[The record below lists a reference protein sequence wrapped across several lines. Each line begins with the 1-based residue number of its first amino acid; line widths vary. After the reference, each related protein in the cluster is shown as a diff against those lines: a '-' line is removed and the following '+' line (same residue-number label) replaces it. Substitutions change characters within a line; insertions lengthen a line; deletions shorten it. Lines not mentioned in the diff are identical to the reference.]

1 MAYDPDIGINS
12 IQTYSLIQSASINK
26 KNALF
31 ADTDKPKNEQT
42 FKLTQDESQLALV
55 VQQKLDREKVSQ
67 YNLTIIAC
75 DGGGT
80 QSNCGHLKLLLN
92 LVDINDHN
100 PIFYKES
107 YSFSIMENMPKDTY
121 VGQIKAYD
129 LDSDLNGKVKYRIIG
144 ISNSAETHSPKT
156 MSGPQQNYFRL
167 NEDTGVLSLSAP
179 LDYENEQIFSLNVE
193 ARDCGV
199 GSLPAYATIEI
210 NVIDTNDNPPE
221 ISVSFLNSIHRNYS
235 TSSIQEQEQKQSGN
249 VSMLNVYMSE
259 NTEANKFIAHVSIF
273 DRDSVEN
280 GQLDWKVYVNEKLIS
295 SNDMQSRDDQ
305 LLSISKLNSNSFTI
319 NTGLKSDIL
328 FDRERIPS
336 INVSIQSSDHGTVPK
351 TNMAFFNFSIVL
363 LDIND
368 NGPKFEKKIYDDL
381 YINENNQLNQFIFKF
396 NALDLDANQN
406 AKITYSIDLN
416 SNEKYVYIDSATGVL
431 RASKVFDRE
440 ERDVYEFFV
449 IANDNCE
456 QIELRKSAK
465 VKCKSFIDCSL
476 NDIS

>member
-12 IQTYSLIQSASINK
+12 IQTYSLIQSANIN

-31 ADTDKPKNEQT
+31 VDIAKNEQT
-42 FKLTQDESQLALV
+42 FKLTQDDTQLALI
-55 VQQKLDREKVSQ
+55 VQSKLDREKVSQ
-67 YNLTIIAC
+67 YNLTITAC

-100 PIFYKES
+100 PMFYKEA
-107 YSFSIMENMPKDTY
+107 YSFSIMENMPIGTII
-121 VGQIKAYD
+121 GQIKAYD
-129 LDSDLNGKVKYRIIG
+129 LDSELNGKIKYRIIG
-144 ISNSAETHSPKT
+144 MSNSGESNSPKI
-156 MSGPQQNYFRL
+156 MSTPQQNYFRL
-167 NEDTGVLSLSAP
+167 DEDTGVLTLNEP
-179 LDYENEQIFSLNVE
+179 LDYENEQVFNLNVE
-193 ARDCGV
+193 AKDCGA

-235 TSSIQEQEQKQSGN
+235 VRQDEQQQTQSGN
-249 VSMLNVYMSE
+249 VSMLNVFMSE
-259 NTEANKFIAHVSIF
+259 NSESNKFIAHVSIF

-280 GQLDWKVYVNEKLIS
+280 GQLDWQVFVNEKLIS
-295 SNDMQSRDDQ
+295 SNEMQSRDDQ
-305 LLSISKLNSNSFTI
+305 LLGINKLNSNSFTI
-319 NTGLKSDIL
+319 STGLKSELL

-336 INVSIQSSDHGTVPK
+336 INVSIQSFDHGTVPK
-351 TNMAFFNFSIVL
+351 TNMAFYNFSIVL

-396 NALDLDANQN
+396 NAFDLDANEN
-406 AKITYSIDLN
+406 AKITYSIDLE
-416 SNEKYVYIDSATGVL
+416 SNEKYVYIDSVTGVL

-440 ERDVYEFFV
+440 ERDVYEFNV

-456 QIELRKSAK
+456 HIEMRKTAK
-465 VKCKSFIDCSL
+465 VKCKL
-476 NDIS
+476 V

>member
-12 IQTYSLIQSASINK
+12 IQTYSLIQSANK
-26 KNALF
+26 NKNALF

-179 LDYENEQIFSLNVE
+179 LDYENDQVFSLNV
-193 ARDCGV
+193 
-199 GSLPAYATIEI
+199 
-210 NVIDTNDNPPE
+210 
-221 ISVSFLNSIHRNYS
+221 
-235 TSSIQEQEQKQSGN
+235 
-249 VSMLNVYMSE
+249 
-259 NTEANKFIAHVSIF
+259 
-273 DRDSVEN
+273 
-280 GQLDWKVYVNEKLIS
+280 
-295 SNDMQSRDDQ
+295 
-305 LLSISKLNSNSFTI
+305 
-319 NTGLKSDIL
+319 
-328 FDRERIPS
+328 
-336 INVSIQSSDHGTVPK
+336 
-351 TNMAFFNFSIVL
+351 
-363 LDIND
+363 
-368 NGPKFEKKIYDDL
+368 
-381 YINENNQLNQFIFKF
+381 
-396 NALDLDANQN
+396 
-406 AKITYSIDLN
+406 
-416 SNEKYVYIDSATGVL
+416 
-431 RASKVFDRE
+431 
-440 ERDVYEFFV
+440 
-449 IANDNCE
+449 
-456 QIELRKSAK
+456 
-465 VKCKSFIDCSL
+465 
-476 NDIS
+476 